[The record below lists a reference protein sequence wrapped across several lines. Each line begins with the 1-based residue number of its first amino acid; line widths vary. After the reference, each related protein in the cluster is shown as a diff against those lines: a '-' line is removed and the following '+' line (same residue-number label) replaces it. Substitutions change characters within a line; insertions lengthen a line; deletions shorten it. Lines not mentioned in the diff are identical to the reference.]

1 MAAIKIT
8 GTGKASRPANY
19 TEVTV
24 TVKRTAKT
32 CAEAVEKTDGRVC
45 ELFRLI
51 EEKGFGKDVLKTTN
65 FGVSAEYENERKDGE
80 YIRKFIGFSC
90 REGLKL
96 CFPFTAQALS
106 AAVSVLC
113 GEGAEEQ
120 VSIAFTVEQSEALKS
135 EALEKAYADALSQA
149 NTLARAS
156 GKKLGKL
163 LTINSGGAEGVP
175 YSATA
180 VVPAAL
186 SARSV
191 SVAPE
196 DVGLSVSVTAEWELE

>member
-19 TEVTV
+19 TEITV

-51 EEKGFGKDVLKTTN
+51 EEKGFGKDALKTTD

-80 YIRKFIGFSC
+80 YIGFSC

-196 DVGLSVSVTAEWELE
+196 DVGLTVSVTAEWELE